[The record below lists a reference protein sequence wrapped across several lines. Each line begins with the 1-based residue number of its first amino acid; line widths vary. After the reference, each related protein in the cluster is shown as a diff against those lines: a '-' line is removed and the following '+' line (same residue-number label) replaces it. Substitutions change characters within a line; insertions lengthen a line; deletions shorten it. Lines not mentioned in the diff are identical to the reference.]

1 MEFANRIGP
10 SKDLKSHLAKMRF
23 YCFYCNHLSYSNSDL
38 SQHLVQ
44 KHSIFPFNCQLC
56 EYGALKKDSI
66 LQHVRQIHT
75 PPMNVTPLKLDRRHV
90 SVSNTPPILSSTS
103 TSVSP
108 FAGTTAS
115 CSKPFVA
122 RLDKAGHLSE
132 TVRVNSS
139 PKVQTGLLAPL
150 REQLEK
156 NQPLTV
162 SVPNEVTIPAGCFV
176 ELIEVKT
183 VNGKKELKLRRV
195 PQTPSGSLAKASK
208 CATSKN
214 AATVKSLVS
223 NTILNRKCSGSDG
236 TCAANQLTLKRKNLE
251 QPHAPRNTL
260 DLGKQSTHLQTPN
273 PSQGINSENLNRV
286 DIESSEIKEE
296 MVKEEDLV
304 FCPKMQH
311 LTNVKSVAM
320 SDNIKNACPSLNFK
334 LETNT
339 ESSNM
344 NFPTDPPPNNQLKE
358 EKNSSFSDSL
368 LKETVSEENLL
379 DDKITGQEAFP
390 VISCVFSLSRQSEDL
405 QGCSQPMWMALQKIA
420 MGDSSLPSLKT
431 SLIYEKQTL
440 ALVTTQKEDMKTG
453 NNDNN
458 GYIKDLP
465 LVYDQNILANAGEQ
479 ADQVES
485 EKTEELSKHMETQTV
500 NYLCVKDEQSV
511 KAGGLSV
518 SFPQCTINKQDTCPR
533 LSSYLTISLKRIR
546 LNDDKTPNQSLS
558 RKQLHLRLEKRK
570 KQWKVSSIRRL
581 THRLHT
587 SGNFISLKVDQLV
600 KHPAQNQPV
609 VVLNHPNPQALRKKT
624 ETERVNGTSDSKVIP
639 TCHILKMKLN
649 KVMGQKYEV
658 MGCTVRVYP

>member
-23 YCFYCNHLSYSNSDL
+23 YCFYCNHLSHSNSDL

-44 KHSIFPFNCQLC
+44 KHSIFPFKCQLC
-56 EYGALKKDSI
+56 DYGALKKDSI
-66 LQHVRQIHT
+66 MQHVRQIHT
-75 PPMNVTPLKLDRRHV
+75 PSMNVTPLKLDRRNV

-122 RLDKAGHLSE
+122 RFDKAGHLSE
-132 TVRVNSS
+132 TVRANPS

-214 AATVKSLVS
+214 AATVKSSLVS

-251 QPHAPRNTL
+251 QLHAPRTAS

-273 PSQGINSENLNRV
+273 PSQGINS
-286 DIESSEIKEE
+286 SEIKEE
-296 MVKEEDLV
+296 MMKEEDLV
-304 FCPKMQH
+304 LCPKMQH
-311 LTNVKSVAM
+311 LTPVKSV
-320 SDNIKNACPSLNFK
+320 SPSLNFK
-334 LETNT
+334 FETNT

-358 EKNSSFSDSL
+358 EKNSSFSESL
-368 LKETVSEENLL
+368 LKETISEENLL
-379 DDKITGQEAFP
+379 DDNITGQEAFP

-420 MGDSSLPSLKT
+420 MGNSSLPSLKT
-431 SLIYEKQTL
+431 SLIHEKQTL

-458 GYIKDLP
+458 GYIKELP
-465 LVYDQNILANAGEQ
+465 PVHDQNILAKAGER
-479 ADQVES
+479 ADQVQS

-518 SFPQCTINKQDTCPR
+518 SFPQCTTNKQDTCPR

-546 LNDDKTPNQSLS
+546 LNDNKTTNQSI

-581 THRLHT
+581 THRVDT